1 MSSIE
6 EVLFQKYTEM
16 YNKKYKTN
24 VKFSGNISGFK
35 LSDDN
40 YYINLNLI
48 VRDWKNEMIYNYS
61 KAFNIDKK
69 INNNI
74 FMNQYELID
83 VNSDLDEIIKN

>member
-6 EVLFQKYTEM
+6 EVLFQKYTER

-24 VKFSGNISGFK
+24 VKFSGNLSGFK
-35 LSDDN
+35 LLEDN